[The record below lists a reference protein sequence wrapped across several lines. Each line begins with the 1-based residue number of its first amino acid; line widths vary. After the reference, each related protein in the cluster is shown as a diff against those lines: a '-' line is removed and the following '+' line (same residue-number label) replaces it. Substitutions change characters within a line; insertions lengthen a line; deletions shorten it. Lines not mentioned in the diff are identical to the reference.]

1 LLKAYYRLAKP
12 GIVYGNAITAA
23 GGFFLAS
30 KRHIDIGLLLA
41 TLVGLSLIIG
51 SACVFNN
58 YIDRDIDKKM
68 ARTKQR
74 ALVSGAISGR
84 NGLIYASL
92 LGLVGAVILGLFAN
106 WLALGIALAG
116 WFAYVVLYGIGK
128 RHTVH
133 GTVIGS
139 ISGAVPPV
147 VGYTAVTNHLD
158 GGALLLFIILVCWQ
172 MPHFYAI
179 AIYRAKD
186 YAAAHIPVLPL
197 VKGVRNTKLQM
208 MGYILA
214 FTAAAI
220 ALSVFGYA
228 GYTYLVVMILLGL
241 AWLRL
246 ALQGFK
252 TKDDN
257 AWARKLF
264 RFSLIVTLVFSLMIS
279 ITAWLP

>member
-1 LLKAYYRLAKP
+1 LLSAYYRLAKP

-30 KRHIDIGLLLA
+30 KRHFDIDLFLAMLL
-41 TLVGLSLIIG
+41 GLSFIIG

-68 ARTKQR
+68 DRTKKR
-74 ALVSGAISGR
+74 ALVSGDISVR
-84 NGLIYASL
+84 NALIYAVL
-92 LGLVGAVILGLFAN
+92 LGLSGAAILGLFTN
-106 WLALGIALAG
+106 WLALRVALAG
-116 WFAYVVLYGIGK
+116 LFAYVVVYGIAK
-128 RHTVH
+128 RRTVH

-147 VGYTAVTNHLD
+147 VGYTAVTKHLD

-179 AIYRAKD
+179 AIYRSKD

-197 VKGVRNTKLQM
+197 VSGVRNTKLQM
-208 MGYILA
+208 TAYILA
-214 FTAAAI
+214 FTAASI
-220 ALSVFGYA
+220 ALAGFGYA
-228 GYTYLVVMILLGL
+228 GTTYLVVMILVSL
-241 AWLRL
+241 AWLKL
-246 ALQGFK
+246 AFQGFN

-279 ITAWLP
+279 TNAWLP

>member
-1 LLKAYYRLAKP
+1 MLGAYYRLTKP

-23 GGFFLAS
+23 GGFLLAS

-41 TLVGLSLIIG
+41 TLAGLSLIIA

-68 ARTKQR
+68 VRTKKR
-74 ALVSGAISGR
+74 ALVSGIISGR
-84 NGLIYASL
+84 NALIYASL
-92 LGLVGAVILGLFAN
+92 LGLTGGLILGLFTN
-106 WLALGIALAG
+106 LLTLSIALAG
-116 WFAYVVLYGIGK
+116 LFAYVVLYGVGK
-128 RHTVH
+128 RRTVH

-147 VGYTAVTNHLD
+147 VGYTAVTDRLD
-158 GGALLLFIILVCWQ
+158 TGALLLFIILVCWQ

-179 AIYRAKD
+179 AIYRSKD
-186 YAAAHIPVLPL
+186 YTAAKIPVLPL
-197 VKGVRNTKLQM
+197 KRGLRHTKIQM
-208 MGYILA
+208 AGYILA
-214 FTAAAI
+214 FTAATI
-220 ALSVFGYA
+220 ALAGFGYA
-228 GYTYLVVMILLGL
+228 GTAYLVVMVLVSL

-264 RFSLIVTLVFSLMIS
+264 RFSLIVTLTFSIMIS
-279 ITAWLP
+279 LNAVLP